1 MDAKQLRSLGD
12 ETFTKKEP
20 LNTFHQEI
28 AENFY
33 PERAD
38 FTLKRQLGYD
48 FASSLTT
55 SYPLLCRREMGDSME
70 AMLRP
75 YGKNYAHMRPAD
87 GSNVG
92 NEEKRWLQWAEGTQ
106 RRAMYDRVTQFT
118 RAMKE
123 ADHDFVTFGQPVI
136 SIELNDERSALLY
149 RTWHLRDVCWR
160 ENAKGEICSVWRRWK
175 PYAMDLVALFPG
187 GKCHPKVIDKASKK
201 PFEEIN
207 VMHMVV
213 EANLYTGEM
222 KGYEGPRQG
231 KKRWSLYFDCDNGHL
246 IEAIPIQGKHYVI
259 PRWQTV
265 AGSQYAF
272 SPATIAA
279 LPEGRLLQ
287 AMAYTI
293 LEAGEKIANPPMVGT
308 IDAVRSDVAIFAGG
322 LTWVDREYDE
332 RFGAAIRALTQD
344 ARGMPITL
352 EMQQASREVLKR
364 CCYADKLRPFL
375 PTEDKEMT
383 AFQAGQIVAQYIRD
397 ALPLFAP
404 MESEYNGGVWE
415 ESFGVLQRGGA
426 FGSPMDMPEKLRGTD
441 IEFHFESPLHDA
453 IERQKVTAWQEMSQI
468 IAAALSIDPTAAA
481 IVDGPQALR
490 DVLEVVAPATWVNS
504 DVKVKEIRAAQAAAA
519 ENAAMLESMKVG
531 SEAVANLSSANR
543 DDAQADAQVPA

>member
-1 MDAKQLRSLGD
+1 MDAKQLRARGE

-55 SYPLLCRREMGDSME
+55 SYPILCRREMGDSME
-70 AMLRP
+70 GMLRP
-75 YGKNYAHMRPAD
+75 YGKNYARMRPVD
-87 GSNVG
+87 TSLNG
-92 NEEKRWLQWAEGTQ
+92 NEEKRWLQWAEGVQ

-136 SIELNDERSALLY
+136 SIELNDDRSALLY

-160 ENAKGEICSVWRRWK
+160 ENAKGEINSVWRRWK
-175 PYAMDLVALFPG
+175 PYASDLVALFPG
-187 GKCHPKVIDKASKK
+187 RCHSKVIEKASKK

-213 EANLYTGEM
+213 ETQLYDGEA
-222 KGYEGPRQG
+222 KGYDGPREG
-231 KKRWSLYFDCDNGHL
+231 KARWSIYFDADNGPL
-246 IEAIPIQGKHYVI
+246 IEAVPIHGKHYVI

-332 RFGAAIRALTQD
+332 KMGPAIRALTQD

-352 EMQQASREVLKR
+352 EVQQASREVLKR
-364 CCYADKLRPFL
+364 CFYADKLKPFL
-375 PTEDKEMT
+375 PTEDKQMT

-404 MESEYNGGVWE
+404 METEYNGGVWE
-415 ESFGVLQRGGA
+415 ESFGVLRRGGA
-426 FGSPMDMPEKLRGTD
+426 FGYPGDMPKKLQGAD

-453 IERQKVTAWQEMSQI
+453 VERQKVTAWQEMKQI
-468 IAAALSIDPTAAA
+468 IADALAIDRTAAA
-481 IVDGPQALR
+481 IVDGATALR
-490 DVLEVVAPATWVNS
+490 DVLEVVAPAKWVNTEI
-504 DVKVKEIRAAQAAAA
+504 KVAEIREAQIAAE
-519 ENAAMLESMKVG
+519 ENAAALEAMKTG
-531 SEAVANLSSANR
+531 SEAAANIGAARERAAN
-543 DDAQADAQVPA
+543 ADAQVPA

>member
-1 MDAKQLRSLGD
+1 MDAKQLRALGE

-20 LNTFHQEI
+20 LNSFHQDI
-28 AENFY
+28 ALNFY

-38 FTLKRQLGYD
+38 FTLKRELGYD
-48 FASSLTT
+48 FASGLTT
-55 SYPLLCRREMGDSME
+55 SYPILCRREMGDSME

-75 YGKNYAHMRPAD
+75 YGKNYAHMRTTD
-87 GSNVG
+87 GTTVG
-92 NEEKRWLQWAEGTQ
+92 NEEKRWLQWAEGVQ

-175 PYAMDLVALFPG
+175 PYCSDLVALFPG
-187 GKCHPKVIDKASKK
+187 KCHTKVIEKAAKK
-201 PFEEIN
+201 PFEEVN

-213 EANLYTGEM
+213 ESNLYTGEM
-222 KGYEGPRQG
+222 KGYEGPREG
-231 KKRWSLYFDCDNGHL
+231 KKRWSIYFDADNGHL
-246 IEAIPIQGKHYVI
+246 MEAIPIQGRHYII

-332 RFGAAIRALTQD
+332 RFGEAIRALTQD

-364 CCYADKLRPFL
+364 CFYADKLRPFL

-404 MESEYNGGVWE
+404 MEIEYNGGVWE

-426 FGSPMDMPEKLRGTD
+426 FGSPMDMPEKLRGAD

-453 IERQKVTAWQEMSQI
+453 IERQKVTAWQETSQI

-481 IVDGPQALR
+481 IVDGPTALR

-504 DVKVKEIRAAQAAAA
+504 DVKVKEIRAAQAAAE
-519 ENAAMLESMKVG
+519 ENAALLESMKVG

-543 DDAQADAQVPA
+543 NEAQAAAQVPA